1 MDSSIFH
8 SDSSIAL
15 GTWLS
20 VGSPVIAELAAACGL
35 DWVLIDLEHGS
46 ASEAAVPDQLRA
58 LRGTTTQ
65 GIVRVGTL
73 DPALIARVLDWGA
86 DGIMLPHVRSAEEAA
101 ACVVAMR
108 YPPAGTRGVSRTVRA
123 FRYGLEEFP
132 GSKEPVLLAQIEDPA
147 GVENAE
153 AIARVDGVNALFV
166 GPADLRF
173 ALAQHAEHDVP
184 NYPECL
190 RHVVAAARS
199 AGKAA
204 GILIRDL
211 DSIPDHLEL
220 GFTVLAAQSD
230 LGILRTQYQG
240 LVTSKES
247 LQKESY

>member
-1 MDSSIFH
+1 MSSSIF
-8 SDSSIAL
+8 DSKSSPVL

-20 VGSPVIAELAAACGL
+20 IGSPVIAELAGECGL

-58 LRGTTTQ
+58 LRGTKTQ
-65 GIVRVGTL
+65 GIVRVGAL
-73 DPALIARVLDWGA
+73 DPALIGRVLDWGA

-101 ACVVAMR
+101 ACVAAMR

-132 GSKEPVLLAQIEDPA
+132 GTKEPVLLAQIEDPP

-153 AIARVDGVNALFV
+153 AIAQVDGVSALFV

-173 ALAQHAEHDVP
+173 ALAQRSEQDGPSYSKSLAQVI
-184 NYPECL
+184 
-190 RHVVAAARS
+190 AAARC
-199 AGKAA
+199 AGKTA
-204 GILIRDL
+204 GILVRDL
-211 DSIPDHLEL
+211 DSIPEHLEL

-230 LGILRTQYQG
+230 LGILRAQYQG
-240 LVTSKES
+240 LVSSKDS
-247 LQKESY
+247 LQEEA